1 MFFSNFVAEY
11 ILMTNR
17 FSIILLCTIAALV
30 FVSCHKENEIPADIE
45 FAADKQY
52 FPLKTDNALIYK
64 VTEITIDKP
73 SDYYDTAIYYLRER
87 TDIPFIDNEGDTA
100 YRIER
105 FKSPTQN
112 YNWRISDVWE
122 AKLTTYTAEKVEENQ
137 RFIKIKFPL
146 AIGKYWNGNL
156 KNELDDKDC
165 TITSLSA
172 TYNNES
178 IHLDSCLSITRDSS
192 VTQISKQYDVE
203 IYARGIGLVYK
214 EITDINSQEV
224 IYGVPIENRIHRGTI
239 YRQELIT
246 IE

>member
-1 MFFSNFVAEY
+1 
-11 ILMTNR
+11 MTKQHITI
-17 FSIILLCTIAALV
+17 SLCIIALLAL
-30 FVSCHKENEIPADIE
+30 SACHKENIVPADVE
-45 FAADKQY
+45 FSADKQY
-52 FPLKTDNALIYK
+52 FPLVTGKSLIYK

-73 SDYYDTAIYYLRER
+73 SDYYDTIVYYLRER

-105 FKSPTQN
+105 FKSQTTSD
-112 YNWRISDVWE
+112 WTISDAWE

-156 KNELDDKDC
+156 KNELDEKDC
-165 TITSLSA
+165 TITSLSSK
-172 TYNNES
+172 YNNEN
-178 IHLDSCLSITRDSS
+178 IQLDSCLSITRDSS

-203 IYARGIGLVYK
+203 TYARNIGLVYK

-224 IYGVPIENRIHRGTI
+224 IYGVPIENRIYRGTI
-239 YRQELIT
+239 YRQELII

>member
-1 MFFSNFVAEY
+1 MKHK
-11 ILMTNR
+11 L
-17 FSIILLCTIAALV
+17 SIILLLLV
-30 FVSCHKENEIPADIE
+30 ATFTFVSCHKENEKPADIE

-52 FPLKTDNALIYK
+52 FPLETNKSLIYK

-73 SDYYDTAIYYLRER
+73 SDYYDTAIYFLRER

-105 FKSPTQN
+105 YKSPTQN
-112 YNWRISDVWE
+112 YNWTISDVWE
-122 AKLTTYTAEKVEENQ
+122 SKITTYTAEKVEENQ
-137 RFIKIKFPL
+137 RFIKLKFPL

-156 KNELDDKDC
+156 KNDLDDKDC

>member
-1 MFFSNFVAEY
+1 
-11 ILMTNR
+11 MTKQHITIS
-17 FSIILLCTIAALV
+17 FCIIALLAL
-30 FVSCHKENEIPADIE
+30 SACHKENIVPADVE
-45 FAADKQY
+45 FSADKQY
-52 FPLKTDNALIYK
+52 FPLETGKSLIYK

-73 SDYYDTAIYYLRER
+73 SDYYDTIVYYLRER

-105 FKSPTQN
+105 FKSQTTS
-112 YNWRISDVWE
+112 NWTISDAWE

-165 TITSLSA
+165 TITSLSSK
-172 TYNNES
+172 YKNEN
-178 IHLDSCLSITRDSS
+178 IQLDSCLSITRDSS

-203 IYARGIGLVYK
+203 TYARNIGLVYK
-214 EITDINSQEV
+214 EITNINSQEV
-224 IYGVPIENRIHRGTI
+224 IYGVPIENRIYRGTI
-239 YRQELIT
+239 YRQELII

>member
-1 MFFSNFVAEY
+1 
-11 ILMTNR
+11 MTKQHITIS
-17 FSIILLCTIAALV
+17 FCIIALLALPA
-30 FVSCHKENEIPADIE
+30 CHKENIVPADVE
-45 FAADKQY
+45 FSADKQY
-52 FPLKTDNALIYK
+52 FPLETGKSLIYK

-73 SDYYDTAIYYLRER
+73 SDYYDTIVYYLRER

-105 FKSPTQN
+105 FKSQTTS
-112 YNWRISDVWE
+112 NWTISDAWE

-165 TITSLSA
+165 TITSLSSK
-172 TYNNES
+172 YKNEN
-178 IHLDSCLSITRDSS
+178 IQLDSCLSITRDSS

-203 IYARGIGLVYK
+203 TYARNIGLVYK

-224 IYGVPIENRIHRGTI
+224 IYGVPIENRIYRGTI
-239 YRQELIT
+239 YRQELII

>member
-1 MFFSNFVAEY
+1 
-11 ILMTNR
+11 MTKQHITIT
-17 FSIILLCTIAALV
+17 FCIIALLAL
-30 FVSCHKENEIPADIE
+30 SACHKENIVPADVE
-45 FAADKQY
+45 FSADKQY
-52 FPLKTDNALIYK
+52 FPLETGKSLIYK

-73 SDYYDTAIYYLRER
+73 SDYYDTIVYYLRER

-105 FKSPTQN
+105 FKSQTTS
-112 YNWRISDVWE
+112 NWTISDAWE

-165 TITSLSA
+165 TITSLSSK
-172 TYNNES
+172 YKNEN
-178 IHLDSCLSITRDSS
+178 IQLDSCLSITRDSS

-203 IYARGIGLVYK
+203 TYARNIGLVYK

-224 IYGVPIENRIHRGTI
+224 IYGVPIENRIYRGTI
-239 YRQELIT
+239 YRQELII

>member
-1 MFFSNFVAEY
+1 
-11 ILMTNR
+11 MTHKLTTI
-17 FSIILLCTIAALV
+17 SLCIIALLV
-30 FVSCHKENEIPADIE
+30 FVACNKENEIPADVE
-45 FAADKQY
+45 FATDKQY
-52 FPLKTDNALIYK
+52 FPLQTDKALIYK
-64 VTEITIDKP
+64 VTEINIDKP
-73 SDYYDTAIYYLRER
+73 SDYYDTAVYYLRER

-105 FKSPTQN
+105 FKSQTTS
-112 YNWRISDVWE
+112 NWKISDVWE

-146 AIGKYWNGNL
+146 VIGKYWNGNL

>member
-1 MFFSNFVAEY
+1 
-11 ILMTNR
+11 MTKQHITIS
-17 FSIILLCTIAALV
+17 FCIIALLAL
-30 FVSCHKENEIPADIE
+30 SACHKENIVPADVE
-45 FAADKQY
+45 FSADKQY
-52 FPLKTDNALIYK
+52 FPLETNKSLIYK

-73 SDYYDTAIYYLRER
+73 SDYYDTIVYYLRER

-105 FKSPTQN
+105 FKSQTTS
-112 YNWRISDVWE
+112 NWTISDAWE

-165 TITSLSA
+165 TITSLSSK
-172 TYNNES
+172 YKNEN
-178 IHLDSCLSITRDSS
+178 IQLDSCLSITRDSS

-203 IYARGIGLVYK
+203 TYARNIGLVYK

-224 IYGVPIENRIHRGTI
+224 IYGVPIENRIYRGTI
-239 YRQELIT
+239 YRQELII

>member
-1 MFFSNFVAEY
+1 
-11 ILMTNR
+11 MTHKLTTI
-17 FSIILLCTIAALV
+17 SLCIIALLV
-30 FVSCHKENEIPADIE
+30 FVACNKENEIPADVE
-45 FAADKQY
+45 FATDKQY
-52 FPLKTDNALIYK
+52 FPLQTDKALIYK
-64 VTEITIDKP
+64 VTEINIDKP
-73 SDYYDTAIYYLRER
+73 SDYYDTAIYFLRER

-105 FKSPTQN
+105 FKSQTTS
-112 YNWRISDVWE
+112 NWKISDVWE
-122 AKLTTYTAEKVEENQ
+122 AQLTTYTAEKVEENQ

-146 AIGKYWNGNL
+146 VIGKYWNGNL

>member
-1 MFFSNFVAEY
+1 
-11 ILMTNR
+11 MTKQHITIS
-17 FSIILLCTIAALV
+17 FCIIALLAL
-30 FVSCHKENEIPADIE
+30 SACHKENIVPSDVE
-45 FAADKQY
+45 FSADKQY
-52 FPLKTDNALIYK
+52 FPLETGKSLIYK

-73 SDYYDTAIYYLRER
+73 SDYYDTIVYYLRER

-105 FKSPTQN
+105 FKSQTTS
-112 YNWRISDVWE
+112 NWTISDAWE

-165 TITSLSA
+165 TITSLSSK
-172 TYNNES
+172 YKNEN
-178 IHLDSCLSITRDSS
+178 IQLDSCLSITRDSS

-203 IYARGIGLVYK
+203 TYARNIGLVYK

-224 IYGVPIENRIHRGTI
+224 IYGVPIENRIYRGTI
-239 YRQELIT
+239 YRQELII

>member
-1 MFFSNFVAEY
+1 
-11 ILMTNR
+11 MTKQHITIS
-17 FSIILLCTIAALV
+17 FCIIALLAL
-30 FVSCHKENEIPADIE
+30 SACHKENIVPADVE
-45 FAADKQY
+45 FSADKQY
-52 FPLKTDNALIYK
+52 FPLETGKSLIYK

-73 SDYYDTAIYYLRER
+73 SDYYDTIVYYLRER

-105 FKSPTQN
+105 FKSQTTS
-112 YNWRISDVWE
+112 NWTISDAWE

-165 TITSLSA
+165 TITSLSSK
-172 TYNNES
+172 YKNEN
-178 IHLDSCLSITRDSS
+178 IQLDSCLSITRDSS

-203 IYARGIGLVYK
+203 TYARNIGLVYK

-224 IYGVPIENRIHRGTI
+224 IYGVPIENRIYRGTI
-239 YRQELIT
+239 YRQELII

>member
-1 MFFSNFVAEY
+1 
-11 ILMTNR
+11 MTKQHITIS
-17 FSIILLCTIAALV
+17 FCIIALLAL
-30 FVSCHKENEIPADIE
+30 SACHKENIVPADVE
-45 FAADKQY
+45 FSADKQY
-52 FPLKTDNALIYK
+52 FPLETSKSLIYK

-73 SDYYDTAIYYLRER
+73 SDYYDTIVYYLRER

-105 FKSPTQN
+105 FKSQTTS
-112 YNWRISDVWE
+112 NWTISDAWE
-122 AKLTTYTAEKVEENQ
+122 AKITTYTAEKVEENQ

-165 TITSLSA
+165 TITSLSSK
-172 TYNNES
+172 YKNEN
-178 IHLDSCLSITRDSS
+178 IQLDSCLSITRDSS

-203 IYARGIGLVYK
+203 TYARNIGLVYK

-224 IYGVPIENRIHRGTI
+224 IYGVPIENRIYRGTI
-239 YRQELIT
+239 YRQELII

>member
-1 MFFSNFVAEY
+1 
-11 ILMTNR
+11 MTKQHITIS
-17 FSIILLCTIAALV
+17 FCIIALLAL
-30 FVSCHKENEIPADIE
+30 SACHKENIVPADVE
-45 FAADKQY
+45 FSADKQY
-52 FPLKTDNALIYK
+52 FPLETGKSLIYK

-73 SDYYDTAIYYLRER
+73 SDYYDTIVYYLRER
-87 TDIPFIDNEGDTA
+87 TDIPFIDNESDTA

-105 FKSPTQN
+105 FKSQTTS
-112 YNWRISDVWE
+112 NWTISDAWE

-165 TITSLSA
+165 TITSLSSK
-172 TYNNES
+172 YKNEN
-178 IHLDSCLSITRDSS
+178 IQLDSCLSITRDSS

-203 IYARGIGLVYK
+203 TYARNIGLVYK

-224 IYGVPIENRIHRGTI
+224 IYGVPIENRIYRGTI
-239 YRQELIT
+239 YRQELII

>member
-1 MFFSNFVAEY
+1 
-11 ILMTNR
+11 MTKQHTTIS
-17 FSIILLCTIAALV
+17 FCIIALLAL
-30 FVSCHKENEIPADIE
+30 SACHKENIVPADVE
-45 FAADKQY
+45 FSADKQY
-52 FPLKTDNALIYK
+52 FPLETGKSLIYK

-73 SDYYDTAIYYLRER
+73 SDYYDTIVYYLRER

-105 FKSPTQN
+105 FKSQTTS
-112 YNWRISDVWE
+112 NWTISDAWD

-165 TITSLSA
+165 TITSLSSK
-172 TYNNES
+172 YKNEN
-178 IHLDSCLSITRDSS
+178 IQLDSCLSITRDSS

-203 IYARGIGLVYK
+203 TYARNIGLVYK

-224 IYGVPIENRIHRGTI
+224 IYGVPIENRIYRGTI
-239 YRQELIT
+239 YRQELII

>member
-1 MFFSNFVAEY
+1 
-11 ILMTNR
+11 MTKQHITIS
-17 FSIILLCTIAALV
+17 FCIIALLAL
-30 FVSCHKENEIPADIE
+30 SACHKENIVPADVE
-45 FAADKQY
+45 FSADKQY
-52 FPLKTDNALIYK
+52 FPLENGKSLIYK

-73 SDYYDTAIYYLRER
+73 SDYYDTIVYYLRER

-105 FKSPTQN
+105 FKSQTTS
-112 YNWRISDVWE
+112 NWTISDAWE

-165 TITSLSA
+165 TITSLSSK
-172 TYNNES
+172 YKNEN
-178 IHLDSCLSITRDSS
+178 IQLDSCLSITRDSS

-203 IYARGIGLVYK
+203 TYARNIGLVYK

-224 IYGVPIENRIHRGTI
+224 IYGVPIENRIYRGTI
-239 YRQELIT
+239 YRQELII

>member
-1 MFFSNFVAEY
+1 
-11 ILMTNR
+11 MTKQHITIS
-17 FSIILLCTIAALV
+17 FCIIALLAL
-30 FVSCHKENEIPADIE
+30 SACHKENIVPADVE
-45 FAADKQY
+45 FSADKQY
-52 FPLKTDNALIYK
+52 FPLETGKSLIYK

-73 SDYYDTAIYYLRER
+73 SDYYDTIVYYLRER

-105 FKSPTQN
+105 FKSQTTS
-112 YNWRISDVWE
+112 NWTISDAWE
-122 AKLTTYTAEKVEENQ
+122 AKITTYTAEKVEENQ

-165 TITSLSA
+165 TITSLSSK
-172 TYNNES
+172 YKNEN
-178 IHLDSCLSITRDSS
+178 IQLDSCLSITRDSS

-203 IYARGIGLVYK
+203 TYARNIGLVYK

-224 IYGVPIENRIHRGTI
+224 IYGVPIENRIYRGTI
-239 YRQELIT
+239 YRQELII

>member
-1 MFFSNFVAEY
+1 
-11 ILMTNR
+11 MTKQHITIS
-17 FSIILLCTIAALV
+17 FCIIALLAL
-30 FVSCHKENEIPADIE
+30 SACHKENIVPADVE
-45 FAADKQY
+45 FSADKQY
-52 FPLKTDNALIYK
+52 FPLETGKSLIYK
-64 VTEITIDKP
+64 VTEIRIDKP
-73 SDYYDTAIYYLRER
+73 SDYYDTIVYYLRER

-105 FKSPTQN
+105 FKSQTTS
-112 YNWRISDVWE
+112 NWTISDAWE

-146 AIGKYWNGNL
+146 ALGKYWNGNL

-165 TITSLSA
+165 TITSLSSK
-172 TYNNES
+172 YKNEN
-178 IHLDSCLSITRDSS
+178 IQLDSCLSITRDSS

-203 IYARGIGLVYK
+203 TYARNIGLVYK

-224 IYGVPIENRIHRGTI
+224 IYGVPIENRIYRGTI
-239 YRQELIT
+239 YRQELII

>member
-1 MFFSNFVAEY
+1 
-11 ILMTNR
+11 MTNKL
-17 FSIILLCTIAALV
+17 STISLLLV
-30 FVSCHKENEIPADIE
+30 ATLAFVSCNKENEIPADIE

-52 FPLKTDNALIYK
+52 FPLQTDKALIYK

-105 FKSPTQN
+105 FKSQSLN
-112 YNWRISDVWE
+112 SWKISDVWE

-178 IHLDSCLSITRDSS
+178 IRLDSCLSITRDSS
-192 VTQISKQYDVE
+192 LTQISKLYDVE

-224 IYGVPIENRIHRGTI
+224 IYGVPIENRIYRGTI

>member
-1 MFFSNFVAEY
+1 MKHK
-11 ILMTNR
+11 L
-17 FSIILLCTIAALV
+17 SIILLLLV
-30 FVSCHKENEIPADIE
+30 ATFTFVSCHKENEIPADIE

-52 FPLKTDNALIYK
+52 FPLETNKSLIYK
-64 VTEITIDKP
+64 VTEISIDKP
-73 SDYYDTAIYYLRER
+73 SDYYDTAIYFLRER

-112 YNWRISDVWE
+112 YNWTISDVWE
-122 AKLTTYTAEKVEENQ
+122 SKITTYTAEKVEENQ

-156 KNELDDKDC
+156 KNDLDDKDC

-192 VTQISKQYDVE
+192 VTQISKLYDVE

>member
-1 MFFSNFVAEY
+1 
-11 ILMTNR
+11 MTNR
-17 FSIILLCTIAALV
+17 YCTILLFILATLAFAA
-30 FVSCHKENEIPADIE
+30 CHKENEIPTDIE

-52 FPLKTDNALIYK
+52 FPLETGKSLIYK
-64 VTEITIDKP
+64 VTEISIDKP
-73 SDYYDTAIYYLRER
+73 SDYYDTAVYYLRER

-105 FKSPTQN
+105 FKSQTLS
-112 YNWRISDVWE
+112 NWKISDVWE
-122 AKLTTYTAEKVEENQ
+122 AKLTMYTAEKVEENQ

-146 AIGKYWNGNL
+146 SIGKYWNGNM

-192 VTQISKQYDVE
+192 VTQISKLYDVE

-214 EITDINSQEV
+214 ETTDINSQEV
-224 IYGVPIENRIHRGTI
+224 IYGVPIENRIHRGSI

>member
-1 MFFSNFVAEY
+1 
-11 ILMTNR
+11 MTKQHITIS
-17 FSIILLCTIAALV
+17 FCIIALLAL
-30 FVSCHKENEIPADIE
+30 SACHKENIVPADVE
-45 FAADKQY
+45 FSADKQY
-52 FPLKTDNALIYK
+52 FPLETGKSLIYK

-73 SDYYDTAIYYLRER
+73 SDYYDTIVYYLRER

-105 FKSPTQN
+105 FKSQTIS
-112 YNWRISDVWE
+112 NWTISDAWE

-165 TITSLSA
+165 TITSLSSK
-172 TYNNES
+172 YKNEN
-178 IHLDSCLSITRDSS
+178 IQLDSCLSITRDSS

-203 IYARGIGLVYK
+203 TYARNIGLVYK

-224 IYGVPIENRIHRGTI
+224 IYGVPIENRIYRGTI
-239 YRQELIT
+239 YRQELII

>member
-1 MFFSNFVAEY
+1 MKHK
-11 ILMTNR
+11 L
-17 FSIILLCTIAALV
+17 SIILLLLV
-30 FVSCHKENEIPADIE
+30 ATFAFVSCHKENEIPADIE

-52 FPLKTDNALIYK
+52 FPLETGKSLIYK
-64 VTEITIDKP
+64 VTEISIDKP

-165 TITSLSA
+165 TITSLSSK
-172 TYNNES
+172 YNNEN

-192 VTQISKQYDVE
+192 VTQISKLYDVE

>member
-1 MFFSNFVAEY
+1 MTHKLSTISLLLVA
-11 ILMTNR
+11 T
-17 FSIILLCTIAALV
+17 FA

-73 SDYYDTAIYYLRER
+73 SDYYDTAIYYLREH

-105 FKSPTQN
+105 YKSPTQN
-112 YNWRISDVWE
+112 YNWKISDVWE

-165 TITSLSA
+165 TITSLSSK
-172 TYNNES
+172 YNNET

-192 VTQISKQYDVE
+192 VTQISKLYDVE

-239 YRQELIT
+239 YRQELIA

>member
-1 MFFSNFVAEY
+1 
-11 ILMTNR
+11 MTHKL
-17 FSIILLCTIAALV
+17 SIILLLLV
-30 FVSCHKENEIPADIE
+30 ATFTFVSCHKENEIPADIE

-52 FPLKTDNALIYK
+52 FPLETNKSLIYK
-64 VTEITIDKP
+64 VTEISIDKP
-73 SDYYDTAIYYLRER
+73 SDYYDTAIYFLRER

-105 FKSPTQN
+105 YKSPTQN
-112 YNWRISDVWE
+112 YNWTISDVWE
-122 AKLTTYTAEKVEENQ
+122 SKITTYPAEKVEENQ
-137 RFIKIKFPL
+137 RFIKIKCPL

-156 KNELDDKDC
+156 KNDLDDKDC

-192 VTQISKQYDVE
+192 VTQISKLYDVE

>member
-1 MFFSNFVAEY
+1 MTHKLSTILLLFVA
-11 ILMTNR
+11 T
-17 FSIILLCTIAALV
+17 FA

-45 FAADKQY
+45 FATDKQY
-52 FPLKTDNALIYK
+52 FPLETDNALIYK

-105 FKSPTQN
+105 YKSQSLN
-112 YNWRISDVWE
+112 NWKISDVWE
-122 AKLTTYTAEKVEENQ
+122 AKTTKYTAEKVEENQ

-156 KNELDDKDC
+156 KNELAEKNS
-165 TITSLSA
+165 TITSLS
-172 TYNNES
+172 TRYES
-178 IHLDSCLSITRDSS
+178 GNIKLDSCLSITRDSS
-192 VTQISKQYDVE
+192 VSQISKVYDVE
-203 IYARGIGLVYK
+203 IYARNIGLVYK

-224 IYGVPIENRIHRGTI
+224 VYGVPIENRIYRGTI
-239 YRQELIT
+239 YYQELIG
-246 IE
+246 IEE

>member
-1 MFFSNFVAEY
+1 
-11 ILMTNR
+11 MTKQHITIS
-17 FSIILLCTIAALV
+17 FCIIALLAL
-30 FVSCHKENEIPADIE
+30 SACHKENIVPADVE
-45 FAADKQY
+45 FSADKQY
-52 FPLKTDNALIYK
+52 FPLETDKSLIYK

-73 SDYYDTAIYYLRER
+73 SDYYDTIVYYLRER
-87 TDIPFIDNEGDTA
+87 TDIPFIDNEGDTT

-105 FKSPTQN
+105 FKSQTTS
-112 YNWRISDVWE
+112 NWTISDAWE

-165 TITSLSA
+165 TITSLSSK
-172 TYNNES
+172 YKNEN
-178 IHLDSCLSITRDSS
+178 IQLDSCLSITRDSS

-203 IYARGIGLVYK
+203 IYARNIGLVYK

-224 IYGVPIENRIHRGTI
+224 IYGVPIENRIYRGTI
-239 YRQELIT
+239 YRQELII

>member
-1 MFFSNFVAEY
+1 
-11 ILMTNR
+11 MTKQHITIS
-17 FSIILLCTIAALV
+17 FCIIALLAL
-30 FVSCHKENEIPADIE
+30 SACHKENIVPADVE
-45 FAADKQY
+45 FSADKQY
-52 FPLKTDNALIYK
+52 FPLETGKSLIYK

-73 SDYYDTAIYYLRER
+73 SDYYDTIVYYLRER

-105 FKSPTQN
+105 FKSQTTS
-112 YNWRISDVWE
+112 NWTISDAWE

-146 AIGKYWNGNL
+146 AKGKNWNGNL
-156 KNELDDKDC
+156 KNELDAKDC
-165 TITSLSA
+165 TITSLSSK
-172 TYNNES
+172 YKNEN
-178 IHLDSCLSITRDSS
+178 IQLDSCLSITRDSS

-203 IYARGIGLVYK
+203 TYARNIGLVYK

-224 IYGVPIENRIHRGTI
+224 IYGVPIENRIYRGTI
-239 YRQELIT
+239 YRQELII